1 MKGDKI
7 MKTYNT
13 ENPIWYAVMADHEDT
28 DWGYGSRSYAK
39 AVTMCKDMRE
49 DGHPG
54 AFIAVIDDGYDPT
67 CIDEIT
73 DLDDEK
79 E

>member
-1 MKGDKI
+1 
-7 MKTYNT
+7 
-13 ENPIWYAVMADHEDT
+13 
-28 DWGYGSRSYAK
+28 
-39 AVTMCKDMRE
+39 MCKDMRE
-49 DGHPG
+49 DGHPD
-54 AFIAVIDDGYDPT
+54 AFIAVIDDGNDPT